1 MFNMEWFSCN
11 KCHGRS
17 KHSCNKCDGRSKHLD
32 FLAFWLDSIA
42 LHGVDP
48 KEEPPV
54 APILLVGTHKDRVK
68 SPAEHEKISKLL
80 YDTFKHKPA
89 WSSVERFEKA
99 TGSSG
104 RGNQWFFPVDN
115 TIGNR
120 DPVLLEIKQV
130 VQERVKKENYV
141 KEKVPFVW
149 LGVLEKLQSGDK
161 GSSITL
167 EQVKEICKD
176 SLSDTAKEPLDAQVM
191 AMLKRFNDLGR

>member
-1 MFNMEWFSCN
+1 MFNMEWCLP
-11 KCHGRS
+11 G
-17 KHSCNKCDGRSKHLD
+17 HSCNKCQGGSKHLD

-68 SPAEHEKISKLL
+68 SPAEHENISKLL
-80 YDTFKHKPA
+80 YDKFKHKPA
-89 WSSVERFEKA
+89 WSSVELFEKA

-115 TIGNR
+115 TIGNK

-130 VQERVKKENYV
+130 VQERVQKEKYV
-141 KEKVPFVW
+141 NEKVPFVW
-149 LGVLEKLQSGDK
+149 LDVLEKLQSGDK

-167 EQVKEICKD
+167 EKVKEVCKD
-176 SLSDTAKEPLDAQVM
+176 CGLSTAKEPLDGQVM